1 MPVVHDS
8 PLDQQGDEFLPIFAS
23 VESAWFRRAPATPP
37 SIDTT
42 TDSSV
47 SSVSSASPASSVT
60 SGGWRASSADAGWE
74 AAAVVKEP
82 VREGKTASGLPKRV
96 PKANL
101 VPGSVDMSKQTSP
114 APPMPPVSPDRVR
127 NRLASFQQGIRQG
140 RAVTRGELSEEEA
153 YPGAMQSRADDNKED
168 A

>member
-1 MPVVHDS
+1 MQAR
-8 PLDQQGDEFLPIFAS
+8 DQSGGGDEA
-23 VESAWFRRAPATPP
+23 A
-37 SIDTT
+37 
-42 TDSSV
+42 
-47 SSVSSASPASSVT
+47 
-60 SGGWRASSADAGWE
+60 GGWRASTADAGWQ

-101 VPGSVDMSKQTSP
+101 VPGSVDSGKSLTSL
-114 APPMPPVSPDRVR
+114 PPMPSLSPDRAR
-127 NRLASFQQGIRQG
+127 SRLSSFQQGIRQG
-140 RAVTRGELSEEEA
+140 RAVARGELSEEEA